1 VEAPAHSG
9 RARTIALLVVVAV
22 APYIATLAFGYIYD
36 DTTIL
41 RSNPRI
47 QGWSSLLSLWTQPYW
62 SPNAGAADQSGLY
75 RPVFMAALSAIWNGI
90 GHAPI
95 WFHCLVVA
103 MHAAATVAV
112 WRLVSAAVSRRA
124 ALVGALWFAVQSV
137 HVEAV
142 ANIANSSE
150 VAVALWVALLA
161 LYLQRVTRRGAEA
174 LSWRGAMGAGVIY
187 LAACLTKE
195 SGFVAPALA
204 LLWLWGWTPAVSGES
219 LAESIRRAARLW
231 WRAIVVFFGVLVIVG
246 IVRARVLGGLVSGH
260 SIGAPGID
268 TLSGPAR
275 VWAMLA
281 LGPRIAA
288 LLLWTPQINPHYG
301 PTTLVAHPAPR
312 ALATIVVLIAAIVV
326 ATARAR
332 RGERRWLAA
341 ICFIGVAFLPASNL
355 LAATG
360 QILAERT
367 LYVASI
373 GVAMLVALA
382 ADATGQRITR
392 PSMRTFAAVCAGVII
407 AMQGVRTF
415 RFARSWSTH
424 ERLFGQMIAA
434 DPAGYRGYWLL
445 GMAERNGGA
454 PDSALVLLGRAYAI
468 DARDRQLSID
478 YAETLMQQ
486 DLAVR
491 AADVSARLMTFPD
504 LRQKPEAVSLYLN
517 SRGRAYGPDSV
528 IAAGRRL
535 FDSAPSTTAALFV
548 GTAYEVKGDRAAALA
563 MYRAGLRVAPM
574 DAELLSRVHADPR
587 KPPP

>member
-1 VEAPAHSG
+1 VDSPAHFG
-9 RARTIALLVVVAV
+9 RARTIALLVVAAV

-36 DTTIL
+36 DTTIV

-75 RPVFMAALSAIWNGI
+75 RPVFMAALSAVWNGI

-95 WFHCLVVA
+95 WFHCVVVLL
-103 MHAAATVAV
+103 HAAATVAV
-112 WRLVSAAVSRRA
+112 WRLLSAAVSRWA

-150 VAVALWVALLA
+150 VAVAVWVALLA
-161 LYLQRVTRRGAEA
+161 LYIQRVTRRGSEP
-174 LSWRGAMGAGVIY
+174 LSWRAAVGAGAIY
-187 LAACLTKE
+187 LGACFTKE

-204 LLWLWGWTPAVSGES
+204 MLWLWGWTPAASGEAFVDS
-219 LAESIRRAARLW
+219 LRGAARLW
-231 WRAIVVFFGVLVIVG
+231 WRAVAVFAGVLVIVAV
-246 IVRARVLGGLVSGH
+246 VRSRVLGGLVSGQ

-268 TLSGPAR
+268 RLSAPAR

-301 PTTLVAHPAPR
+301 PTTLVAHPARR
-312 ALATIVVLIAAIVV
+312 ALATLVVLIATLGLA
-326 ATARAR
+326 AARAR
-332 RGERRWLAA
+332 RGDRRWLAA
-341 ICFIGVAFLPASNL
+341 ICFIGLAFLPASNV

-373 GVAMLVALA
+373 GVAMLAALTADAIGERITMPRMRTVAL
-382 ADATGQRITR
+382 
-392 PSMRTFAAVCAGVII
+392 VCAGALI
-407 AMQGVRTF
+407 AVQGVRTF
-415 RFARSWSTH
+415 HFARVWGTH

-445 GMAERNGGA
+445 GMAERNGGM

-468 DARDRQLSID
+468 DPRDRQLSID
-478 YAETLMQQ
+478 YTETLMQK
-486 DLAVR
+486 DLAAR
-491 AADVSARLMTFPD
+491 AAEVSARLMTFPD

-535 FDSAPSTTAALFV
+535 FEVAPSTTAALFV
-548 GTAYEVKGDRAAALA
+548 GTAYEVKGDDAAALE
-563 MYRAGLRVAPM
+563 MYRAGLRVAPT
-574 DAELLSRVHADPR
+574 DAELLSRLHAPR
-587 KPPP
+587 